1 MVVISFQ
8 IDNQLPDASAQVLL
22 AATPKKRPL
31 PVVSFFVRQN
41 QTDKPSSQSAELTSI
56 ERAEIRVE
64 ELDLKLEQEM
74 VLACWAVIQDAQ
86 DSLRR
91 NGGIRTEGADR
102 DGFSLLNLLGV
113 TQLMQM
119 QGSVGV
125 GVNVGENIN
134 ASPPP
139 SGGSKRTTSPNST
152 AAVAG
157 TSGYDEGST
166 MPHGNYQSNYPVNVN
181 DVTSSR
187 HRSNSNVISPVNVL
201 APLSTRNSQSQLFT
215 TTNASGFIQA
225 SSLVHTEASAALEAS
240 LQEVLGYVNMTTN
253 KTNAHN
259 LMESED
265 AHKIYINKFVI
276 APIKVN
282 VTFLVSSQVESFHT
296 PQTFSHFY
304 LDLLSHPTPIITIT
318 PLLMIHIIVSS
329 SHYIT
334 ISLRRIILIMSFG

>member
-31 PVVSFFVRQN
+31 PVASFFVRQN
-41 QTDKPSSQSAELTSI
+41 QTDKPSSQSADLTSI

-119 QGSVGV
+119 QGGVGV
-125 GVNVGENIN
+125 GVGVGGENIDM
-134 ASPPP
+134 PPP
-139 SGGSKRTTSPNST
+139 SSGRSSKRTTQPATSPSNNPRRTSGDSSNNHT
-152 AAVAG
+152 TTGVG
-157 TSGYDEGST
+157 GGLSGYDEGSA
-166 MPHGNYQSNYPVNVN
+166 MLHNNYHSGYGYHVNE
-181 DVTSSR
+181 SSSPR
-187 HRSNSNVISPVNVL
+187 HRSNSSLAPSSNVPI
-201 APLSTRNSQSQLFT
+201 PLSTRNSQSHMFA
-215 TTNASGFIQA
+215 ASHAGGGIAPA

-282 VTFLVSSQVESFHT
+282 VTFLVSSQVKS
-296 PQTFSHFY
+296 P
-304 LDLLSHPTPIITIT
+304 PTTRPYPT
-318 PLLMIHIIVSS
+318 SS
-329 SHYIT
+329 
-334 ISLRRIILIMSFG
+334 